1 MTLAL
6 EINDV
11 GLVLARDGELLAE
24 EPGFAMLDGS
34 TAETGAAAMRR
45 ARLKPLYA
53 ETRYWQDLGT
63 APLARPMPAA
73 KTHAEI
79 AYAQLA
85 ALTSTLPATDRQ
97 LLIAVP
103 AWYTREQLAVLLG
116 VAREAGLET
125 VGLVDAGLA
134 AAALEPAPDA
144 VLQLELTLH
153 RAVLTVLDH
162 GGELRRT
169 RYELLPQHGWLALQ
183 QAWLDRI
190 AAAFV
195 RKTRFDPLHE
205 AANEQRLWDG
215 LPGWLATLE
224 RAATVTLE
232 MQAGGVAHSVELARE
247 ELAAAAS
254 RIYDGLVQALQR
266 ARPAGGRLHLRL
278 SHRLAG
284 LPGFAERLAEL
295 RDCEVTR
302 LPRGAAALG
311 ALAYERTLRRDPG
324 AVVLVQRLPVPLRS
338 GPLQAAMPAAAA
350 VPVDDRPTHVV
361 LRSRAW
367 AIRREPLTIGS
378 AVPAGLRA
386 LALDAGP
393 GISRQHCTLAS
404 DDDGVWLEDLSTYGT
419 LVNGE
424 RVRGR
429 VPLRTGDRLRV
440 GSPGIECELVRV
452 VDGDGAP

>member
-24 EPGFAMLDGS
+24 EPGFAMLDGHD
-34 TAETGAAAMRR
+34 AETGAAAMHR

-63 APLARPMPAA
+63 APLTRPMPAA

-85 ALTSTLPATDRQ
+85 ALASALPATDRQ

-116 VAREAGLET
+116 VAREAGFET

-134 AAALEPAPDA
+134 AAALEPVPEA
-144 VLQLELTLH
+144 VLQLELALH

-183 QAWLDRI
+183 QACLDRI

-224 RAATVTLE
+224 GASTVTLE
-232 MQAGGVAHSVELARE
+232 MQAGGVAHAVELARE
-247 ELAAAAS
+247 EFAAAAS
-254 RIYDGLVQALQR
+254 RIYDGLAHALQR
-266 ARPAGGRLHLRL
+266 ARPAGGPLHLRL
-278 SHRLAG
+278 SHRLVG
-284 LPGFAERLAEL
+284 LPGFGERLAEL
-295 RDCEVTR
+295 RDCEVTP

-311 ALAYERTLRRDPG
+311 ALAYERTLRRDPA
-324 AVVLVQRLPVPLRS
+324 AVVLVQRLPVPLRA
-338 GPLQAAMPAAAA
+338 GPAPFATPAGAM
-350 VPVDDRPTHVV
+350 VPVEERPTHVV
-361 LRSRAW
+361 LRGRAW
-367 AIRREPLTIGS
+367 TIRREPLTIGS
-378 AVPAGLRA
+378 AVPEGRRA
-386 LALDAGP
+386 LAIAAGP

-404 DDDGVWLEDLSTYGT
+404 NDDGVWLEDLSTYGT

-429 VPLRTGDRLRV
+429 VPLRAGDRLRI
-440 GSPGIECELVRV
+440 GSPGIECELVRA

>member
-6 EINDV
+6 EINDA
-11 GLVLARDGELLAE
+11 GLVLARDGELLVE
-24 EPGFAMLDGS
+24 EPGCAMLDGG

-73 KTHAEI
+73 TTHAEV

-85 ALTSTLPATDRQ
+85 TLASALPSADRQ
-97 LLIAVP
+97 LLMAVP
-103 AWYTREQLAVLLG
+103 AWYTRDQLAVLLG
-116 VAREAGLET
+116 VAREAGFET

-134 AAALEPAPDA
+134 AAALEPAPEA

-183 QAWLDRI
+183 QAWLDLV

-205 AANEQRLWDG
+205 AANEQRLWDS
-215 LPGWLATLE
+215 LPGWLATLGS
-224 RAATVTLE
+224 APTVTIE
-232 MQAGGVAHSVELARE
+232 IQAGGVTHSVELARE
-247 ELAAAAS
+247 EFMAAAS
-254 RIYDGLVQALQR
+254 RIYDGLAHALQR
-266 ARPAGGRLHLRL
+266 ARPAGGPLHLRL
-278 SHRLAG
+278 SHRLVG
-284 LPGFAERLAEL
+284 LPGFGERLAEL

-324 AVVLVQRLPVPLRS
+324 AVVLVQRLPVPLRA
-338 GPLQAAMPAAAA
+338 GPSPAATAAAAA
-350 VPVDDRPTHVV
+350 VPVQDRPTHVV
-361 LRSRAW
+361 LQGRAW
-367 AIRREPLTIGS
+367 TIRREPLTIGS
-378 AVPAGLRA
+378 AVPDGRRA
-386 LALDAGP
+386 LVVAAGP

-404 DDDGVWLEDLSTYGT
+404 DDGGVWLEDLSTYGT

-429 VPLRTGDRLRV
+429 VPLRVGDRLRI
-440 GSPGIECELVRV
+440 GSPGIECELVRA